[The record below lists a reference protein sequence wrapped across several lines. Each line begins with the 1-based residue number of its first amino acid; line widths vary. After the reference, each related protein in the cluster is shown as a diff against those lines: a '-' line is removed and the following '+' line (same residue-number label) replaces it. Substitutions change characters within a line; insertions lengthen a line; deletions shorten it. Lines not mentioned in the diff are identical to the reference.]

1 MRSTA
6 HWIEPVRSVG
16 VWMRAVFHAYTLFVL
31 LVLGA
36 ILHLASPLV
45 LYVYFTEVVLL
56 DWALNAVF
64 FLARLIGYSVPA
76 VIMVACAWALI
87 W

>member
-1 MRSTA
+1 MVHLNA
-6 HWIEPVRSVG
+6 C
-16 VWMRAVFHAYTLFVL
+16 TLLVL

-36 ILHLASPLV
+36 ILRLASPLV
-45 LYVYFTEVVLL
+45 LYVHFTEVALL

-64 FLARLIGYSVPA
+64 FLARLIGYSVPV